1 MAIQYSTTHRTN
13 GIGTLTADVGAS
25 GVCKIFTGAP
35 PATCATADTGTLLT
49 TFTGNATFGSAT
61 TGVYTLNAITGVT
74 ASGSGTAGYFRWYP
88 SAATTTNAVIQGTV
102 FQSSTIV
109 TSATTAAN
117 SNVLTFA
124 AVSGISV
131 GQTVSGTG
139 ILTGTTVIATTG
151 TTVTLSLASTAGV
164 GSGVTITFGG
174 DMNLTNTSIVSG
186 QTVNFTS
193 QTITAYGA

>member
-1 MAIQYSTTHRTN
+1 M
-13 GIGTLTADVGAS
+13 GTLTTDVGSA

-35 PATCATADTGTLLT
+35 PATCATADTGTLLA
-49 TFTGNATFGSAT
+49 TFAGNATFGASAS
-61 TGVYTLNAITGVT
+61 GVYTLNAISGVT
-74 ASGSGTAGYFRWYP
+74 ASGSGVAGYFRWYP
-88 SAATTTNAVIQGTV
+88 NAATTTNAVIQGTV
-102 FQSSTIV
+102 YQSSTLV

-117 SNVLTFA
+117 SNVLTFSS
-124 AVSGISV
+124 VSGLSV

-139 ILTGTTVIATTG
+139 ILAGATIIATTG
-151 TTVTLSLASTAGV
+151 TTVTISMASTAGV

-174 DMNLTNTSIVSG
+174 DMNLTNTNIAFG

>member
-1 MAIQYSTTHRTN
+1 MALQYSTTHRTN
-13 GIGTLTADVGAS
+13 AIGTLTADVGAS
-25 GVCKIFTGAP
+25 GLCKIFTGSA
-35 PATCATADTGTLLT
+35 PATCATADTGTLLA
-49 TFTGNATFGSAT
+49 TFTGNATFGAAAS
-61 TGVYTLNAITGVT
+61 GVFTLNGISGVT
-74 ASGSGTAGYFRWYP
+74 AAGTGTAGYFRWYP
-88 SAATTTNAVIQGTV
+88 SAATTTNSVIQGTV
-102 FQSSTIV
+102 FQSSTLV
-109 TSATTAAN
+109 TSAVTAAN

-124 AVSGISV
+124 AVSGLSV

-139 ILTGTTVIATTG
+139 IPTGATIIATSG
-151 TTVTLSLASTAGV
+151 TTVTMNLASTAGV

>member
-1 MAIQYSTTHRTN
+1 MALQYSVTHRTN
-13 GIGTLTADVGAS
+13 AIGTLTTDVGAT
-25 GVCKIFTGAP
+25 GVCKIFTGAA
-35 PATCATADTGTLLT
+35 PATCATADTGTLLA
-49 TFTGNATFGSAT
+49 TFAGNATFGSAT

-74 ASGSGTAGYFRWYP
+74 AAGTGTAGYFRWYP
-88 SAATTTNAVIQGTV
+88 AAATTTNAVIQGTV

-109 TSATTAAN
+109 TSATSAAN

-151 TTVTLSLASTAGV
+151 TTVTLSLSSTAGV